1 MTTTEAIVAKLSRL
15 PAEKQEQVLKYV
27 ETLESQAD
35 HPVPREDL
43 GGLWAHLNL
52 DITEEE
58 IAEARREMWGNVPR
72 EDL

>member
-1 MTTTEAIVAKLSRL
+1 MSIAEAVIEKLMRL

-27 ETLESQAD
+27 EALEIQ
-35 HPVPREDL
+35 PENPKTRESL
-43 GGLWAHLNL
+43 YGLWAHLNL

-72 EDL
+72 EDV